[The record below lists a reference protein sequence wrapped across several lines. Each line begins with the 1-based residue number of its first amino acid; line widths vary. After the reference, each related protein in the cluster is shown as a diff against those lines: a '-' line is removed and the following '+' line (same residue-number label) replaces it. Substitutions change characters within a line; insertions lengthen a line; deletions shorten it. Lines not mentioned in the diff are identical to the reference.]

1 MMKKIGRIVLSLI
14 MVMTLVFDG
23 TSIAKATN
31 VDDMNLIKSRIKDYF
46 LKLDTIDDGSKVEAC
61 YVSRAEDY
69 LKLIQPDGSFKDVDY
84 KATNN
89 AANGA
94 AWSPY
99 LALDRMQAIAIAY
112 NKQGNSIY
120 KKQEVVDKLNKAIVY
135 WNSQNPRSTNWWENQ
150 VGVQLRFSRIGLFME
165 DSISNEALNIILNKL
180 LEKTPVKYGSGQNNL
195 WFDQN
200 YVYYA
205 LIKEDAIQ
213 LKDMI
218 SNYLDYCLSIQL
230 DDITKEAVQVDNSYY
245 MHGRQFYSN
254 GYGMTMFRDMS
265 YWIYMLKG
273 TDFAVSQ
280 DVVDRMANYM
290 INGTSWTVRGDI
302 MELYLGYRPYKYDV
316 GYDNYSKE
324 YIEPLKRMIES
335 DPKRASEYQK
345 ILDNI
350 QDKNNS
356 NGKNGNYY
364 MWRSGY
370 ASHMRDGY
378 GVNIKMDSKN
388 LIGGEWRGPW
398 NEAGKPNQQ
407 LIYWTSAASST
418 VTVDGD
424 EYKSVYPVFDWT
436 HTPGATAP
444 NFISNKF
451 NFENSELFNIGVSN
465 GKFGATAYKFDKTN
479 TKGQKGYFFFDDE
492 FVALGSNISSTN
504 DAPIYTTLNQSKAS
518 DLKVN
523 GEAVKLGTV
532 AKEYTTKSIYNN
544 KIGYVFLKDTKV
556 KVSYDGQKNV
566 PSLWPEDMKKNADSV
581 FTAYIDHGVKP
592 TNDSYEY
599 IVVPNK
605 TEAEVKNYSNNIPV
619 TVVVNNSDVQ
629 AVRHDGLKQT
639 QINFYKAGSLEY
651 KKGYTITVDQ
661 ACSVI
666 IDESGS
672 TRQITVAVND
682 NEEHKI
688 VNVGLSYNSIKT
700 TTTFIS
706 KALPYAGQSKT
717 LAEGQDDRYLASSS
731 TANHYV
737 KNVVDGNSNSYWESK
752 GQGEEWISLLTGS
765 NKYLKDITIS
775 WGEKYA
781 SEYEVYSSQDGE
793 NYQLV
798 TKVSKG
804 DGKQTTIPIA
814 RMCNYIK
821 IVMKSSSGD
830 CYQIKEVV
838 MNEGELLSLNKPTT
852 TSSVSSK
859 APTFVG
865 GFAVDGDLSTR
876 WASNRNSDNEWIMVD
891 LEKYSR
897 IDAMK
902 IIWENACS
910 DDYTIEVSAD
920 NQNWKSIK
928 QLKTDVSL
936 KDEINFSESVYGRYV
951 KINSHKSR
959 LVSGTNYGIN
969 IFEIN
974 VYGEAKEE
982 ERVNIA
988 LNKPSKASSEYIN
1001 PKSKFTLESKYAF
1014 DGSVENK
1021 GDAYQSRWVSERGK
1035 DHPGENVNSQY
1046 IQVDLEEVY
1055 DISRV
1060 VLNWEGACGKE
1071 YKIQVSEDGQN
1082 WTDVSHITD
1091 GAAGIKELNYEKPV
1105 TGRYVKMLGI
1115 VPIGQYGYSLW
1126 EFEVYGTSLKSELK
1140 KYYDQNKDLD
1150 TSSFTPSSIE
1160 LYHNALDNITKVY
1173 EDKAATSADILN
1185 ARNQLEAAINNLVV
1199 KANKATLDNEI
1210 KKADLVERNL
1220 YTDESVKVF
1229 EAALNKAKATYDDG
1243 NATQKQV
1250 DDDAQALEQA
1260 IISLEKKKDDPVI
1273 EVPGEKI
1280 DLTLQSP
1287 NKDVSVSGKLP
1298 KDIELSSKALDNE
1311 KLKEVVE
1318 KICKVNSE
1326 ALKDTTLEKVYDLS
1340 LLLKNEVY
1348 KLDGEVEVS
1357 LKLDDSFLSKKLG
1370 VVYIDEVGNLNK
1382 IEAKVENGFIKF
1394 KTPHFSKYGIV
1405 STNDLVLKVDK
1416 AALDNEIKKTQ
1427 LVEKDLY
1434 TNESVKALEAAS
1446 NEAKAIYNNAEAT
1459 QKQVDDEVKALQQAF
1474 LSLEKKKDNTIV
1486 NIPEKNTT
1494 DNNAP
1499 TKNAEVIVQN
1509 TNKNINTSENVP
1521 KDIALTDNKEEE
1533 KPIDSAPEEKKDT
1546 TVQSPNKDVSVSDNE
1561 NNKVASKDN
1570 SNKVNLYNIA
1580 LVSTGLVIFV
1590 GVLYAL
1596 WSKKK
1601 IK

>member
-1 MMKKIGRIVLSLI
+1 MFSMEGKDMMKRVGRIVLSLI
-14 MVMTLVFDG
+14 MIMALVFDG

-31 VDDMNLIKSRIKDYF
+31 VDDMNLIKSRIKEYF

-61 YVSRAEDY
+61 YVSHAEDY
-69 LKLIQPDGSFKDVDY
+69 LKLIEPDGSFKDVDY

-135 WNSQNPRSTNWWENQ
+135 WASQNPRSTNWWENQ
-150 VGVQLRFSRIGLFME
+150 VGVQLRFARIGLFME
-165 DSISNEALNIILNKL
+165 DSISSEALNIILNKL

-205 LIKEDAIQ
+205 LIKEDATQ

-218 SNYLDYCLSIQL
+218 SNYLDYCLTTQL

-265 YWIYMLKG
+265 YWIYMLKS

-280 DVVDRMANYM
+280 DVVDRMGNYM

-316 GYDNYSKE
+316 GYDNYSEE

-335 DPKRASEYQK
+335 DTKRASEYQK

-350 QDKNNS
+350 EGKNNS

-370 ASHMRDGY
+370 ESHMRDGY

-418 VTVDGD
+418 ITVDGD

-451 NFENSELFNIGVSN
+451 NFENNELFNIGVSN
-465 GKFGATAYKFDKTN
+465 GKYGVTAYKFDKTN

-504 DAPIYTTLNQSKAS
+504 DAPIHTTLNQSKAS

-523 GEAVKLGTV
+523 GEAVELGTV

-592 TNDSYEY
+592 TNDSYAY

-605 TEAEVKNYSNNIPV
+605 TEAEVKSYSNNIPV
-619 TVVVNNSDVQ
+619 TVVANNSDVQ

-682 NEEHKI
+682 NEDHKI
-688 VNVGLSYNSIKT
+688 VNVGLSYNSTKT

-737 KNVVDGNSNSYWESK
+737 KNVVDGNSNTYWESK

-781 SEYEVYSSQDGE
+781 SEYEVYASQDGE
-793 NYQLV
+793 NYELV
-798 TKVSKG
+798 SKVSKG

-821 IVMKSSSGD
+821 IIMKSSSGD
-830 CYQIKEVV
+830 CYQIKEVA
-838 MNEGELLSLNKPTT
+838 MDEGELLSLNKPTT

-876 WASNRNSDNEWIMVD
+876 WASNRNSDNEWIIID

-910 DDYTIEVSAD
+910 DDYTIEVSDD
-920 NQNWKSIK
+920 NQNWKSVK
-928 QLKTDVSL
+928 QLKADVSL

-982 ERVNIA
+982 DKVNVA

-1021 GDAYQSRWVSERGK
+1021 GDTYQSRWVSERGK
-1035 DHPGENVNSQY
+1035 DNPGKDVNSQY

-1071 YKIQVSEDGQN
+1071 YKIQISEDGQN
-1082 WTDVSHITD
+1082 WIDVSHITD
-1091 GAAGIKELNYEKPV
+1091 GVAGIKELNYEKPV

-1115 VPIGQYGYSLW
+1115 IPIGQYGYSLW

-1140 KYYDQNKDLD
+1140 KYYDQNKNLD
-1150 TSSFTPSSIE
+1150 TSSFTPNSIE
-1160 LYHNALDNITKVY
+1160 VYNNALDNITKVY
-1173 EDKAATSADILN
+1173 EDKAATSTEILN
-1185 ARNQLEAAINNLVV
+1185 AKKQLEDAINNFVL
-1199 KANKATLDNEI
+1199 KANKATLDNDI
-1210 KKADLVERNL
+1210 KKAELIEKNL
-1220 YTDESVKVF
+1220 YTDESIKIF
-1229 EAALNKAKATYDDG
+1229 EAALNEAKAIFNDD

-1250 DDDAQALEQA
+1250 DDDAQVLEKA
-1260 IISLEKKKDDPVI
+1260 MISLEKKKDDPVI

-1280 DLTLQSP
+1280 DLTIESP
-1287 NKDVSVSGKLP
+1287 NKDISVSGKLP
-1298 KDIELSSKALDNE
+1298 KDIQLSSKALDNE
-1311 KLKEVVE
+1311 QLKEVVE
-1318 KICKVNSE
+1318 KIYKVNSE
-1326 ALKDTTLEKVYDLS
+1326 ALKDSTLEKVYDLS

-1370 VVYIDEVGNLNK
+1370 IVYIDETGNLHRF
-1382 IEAKVENGFIKF
+1382 ESKVENGFIKF
-1394 KTPHFSKYGIV
+1394 NTPHFSKYGIV
-1405 STNDLVLKVDK
+1405 STNDLILEVDK
-1416 AALDNEIKKTQ
+1416 AVLDNEIKKAQ
-1427 LVEKDLY
+1427 SVEKDLY
-1434 TNESVKALEAAS
+1434 TNESIRVLDAAL
-1446 NEAKAIYNNAEAT
+1446 NESKAIYNDADAT
-1459 QKQVDDEVKALQQAF
+1459 QKQVDDEVKALQQA
-1474 LSLEKKKDNTIV
+1474 LLVLEKKKDNPIV
-1486 NIPEKNTT
+1486 NVPAKNT
-1494 DNNAP
+1494 
-1499 TKNAEVIVQN
+1499 EVAVQN
-1509 TNKNINTSENVP
+1509 TNKNVNTSENLS
-1521 KDIALTDNKEEE
+1521 KDIKLIENKEEE
-1533 KPIDSAPEEKKDT
+1533 SIASDTEEKKEIIIEN
-1546 TVQSPNKDVSVSDNE
+1546 PNKDASVSSNE
-1561 NNKVASKDN
+1561 ASKVTP
-1570 SNKVNLYNIA
+1570 KVNGNKAKLYVIA
-1580 LVSTGLVIFV
+1580 MISS
-1590 GVLYAL
+1590 VLIISLGILYVFL
-1596 WSKKK
+1596 RKKK
-1601 IK
+1601 TE